1 MAVER
6 TATQLIYEAA
16 GHRLTDP
23 TEGRCYLCGGV
34 AYAPTPIKAIIKP
47 TFNDFNAARGDMS
60 AGICSACVWT
70 MTQPTPLMQAKTGK
84 DKPQTF
90 RTYSHFVVGGAWGV
104 YSKGQKAEMLAALLT
119 GVMPE
124 VCVVS
129 ESGQKHLAFKAQANP
144 AGQTVGWVQFEEQR
158 FELDLEE
165 FIPLQAHIQA
175 LYDAGFTKEGIGTGL
190 YRFYPDS
197 DMAVFRRHE
206 TAIKDQRG
214 SLTFA
219 LALYLTTKPQDPDE
233 CKEDNDE

>member
-16 GHRLTDP
+16 GHTLTDP
-23 TEGRCYLCGGV
+23 ADGRCYLCGGV

-60 AGICSACVWT
+60 AGVCSACVWT
-70 MTQPTPLMQAKTGK
+70 LLQPNPDVTRKTGK
-84 DKPQTF
+84 DKPQFF
-90 RTYSHFVVGGAWGV
+90 RVYSHFVQNGVWGV
-104 YSKGQKAEMLAALLT
+104 YSKGQKAEMLTALLT

-129 ESGQKHLAFKAQANP
+129 ESGQKHLAFKTQANP
-144 AGQTVGWVQFEEQR
+144 AGQSIGWVQFEEQR

-175 LYDAGFTKEGIGTGL
+175 LYDAGFTKEGIETGL

-197 DMAVFRRHE
+197 DMTVFRRCE
-206 TAIKDQRG
+206 AAIKDQRG

-219 LALYLTTKPQDPDE
+219 LALYLTTKPQDPDDG
-233 CKEDNDE
+233 KEDSDE